1 MKKAFKSTLAV
12 AAVATAIAGVAAVPS
27 IVNAWGPDRPTY
39 SLEQINDPKTLNG
52 KVNFNSIVIKD
63 TDYAWYKQQ
72 TGKDIPAGTITD
84 ERNFVGA
91 RECIYDA
98 NTASQCAT
106 DGVNNVWY
114 GNDITVED
122 GKTYLVRLYVHNNSI
137 KTEAKDV
144 HTKFFMPEGYKAVQ
158 SIDGQISAANAMYDK
173 YWDYVNFK
181 SADGTPF
188 KIEYVEGSALLENNV
203 FTSGKGGYKLGD
215 ELVKGA
221 NGAMIGYDSMNGV
234 IPGCYDYDA
243 YIGIRVKVTYE
254 PQFTVE
260 KKVRNLSSDDK
271 SWQKTVEAKVG
282 DIVEFQIEYTN
293 TDKKIQ
299 KDVALR
305 DVLPNNLEYVPG
317 STIYYNGAHPAG
329 FIPDEDHLLN
339 DGLKVGQYSP
349 DANNIIRFKAKVIDQ
364 NLSCGSNTMVNWGQA
379 GVDDVV
385 RQDYARV
392 HLNKV
397 CENTP
402 NEEPKKDEE
411 TPTNLP
417 TTGPEAVA
425 GGVIAAGSI
434 VTAAGYY
441 IASRRQLR

>member
-12 AAVATAIAGVAAVPS
+12 AAIATAVAGVAAVPS
-27 IVNAWGPDRPTY
+27 LVNAWGPDRPTY
-39 SLEQINDPKTLNG
+39 SLEKINDPTTLNG
-52 KVNFNSIVIKD
+52 KVNFNSIVIEES
-63 TDYAWYKQQ
+63 DYAWYKQQ

-144 HTKFFMPEGYKAVQ
+144 HTKFFLPEGYKAVQ
-158 SIDGQISAANAMYDK
+158 SIDGQISATNAMHDK

-181 SADGTPF
+181 STDGTPF

-215 ELVKGA
+215 ELVSGA
-221 NGAMIGYDSMNGV
+221 KGAMIGYDSMNGV

-254 PQFTVE
+254 SKFTVE

-282 DIVEFQIEYTN
+282 DIVEFQIEYNN
-293 TDKKIQ
+293 TDKDWQRGVAI
-299 KDVALR
+299 KDILPQSLR
-305 DVLPNNLEYVPG
+305 YVDG
-317 STIYYNGAHPAG
+317 STVLYNASHPTG
-329 FIPDEDHLLN
+329 LTMN
-339 DGLKVGQYSP
+339 DGSLVTTGFGVGNYDVSSN
-349 DANNIIRFKAKVIDQ
+349 AIVRFKAEVIAEG
-364 NLSCGSNTMVNWGQA
+364 LECGSNMLINWGQA

-392 HLNKV
+392 HTNKV

-402 NEEPKKDEE
+402 APEKGEE
-411 TPTNLP
+411 TPTALP